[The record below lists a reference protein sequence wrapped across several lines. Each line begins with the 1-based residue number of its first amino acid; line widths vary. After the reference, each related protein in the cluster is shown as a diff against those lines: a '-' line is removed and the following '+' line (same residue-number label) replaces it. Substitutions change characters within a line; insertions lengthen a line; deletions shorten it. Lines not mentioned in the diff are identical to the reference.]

1 MVPLAALKPAIE
13 GSQWLEQTIKVR
25 ATRRDATPG
34 ARAREP

>member
-25 ATRRDATPG
+25 CARDVTYAQRTRNA
-34 ARAREP
+34 